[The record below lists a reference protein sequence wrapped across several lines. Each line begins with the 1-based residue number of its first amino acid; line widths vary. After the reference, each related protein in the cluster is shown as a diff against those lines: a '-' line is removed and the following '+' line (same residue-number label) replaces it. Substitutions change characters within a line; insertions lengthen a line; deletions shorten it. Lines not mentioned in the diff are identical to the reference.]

1 MREPGEHRGRRAEA
15 TVQQQQRFEN
25 MFCVRV
31 DYRIR
36 QERERLSLLSPP
48 KLAFAQT
55 NGWEL
60 QWFTFV
66 WPLEYQGT

>member
-55 NGWEL
+55 NG
-60 QWFTFV
+60 
-66 WPLEYQGT
+66 